1 MGKIHFK
8 ADMKAAVLKIINES
22 HDCAEIASDL
32 FRIQRMIVYG
42 TDEEAMHLDLE
53 LRRKYPIIDTMLRI
67 ANSLPTQPYQRTAAV
82 SGETPSKA
90 NLWQDYYGILCDTAV
105 KKNIKK
111 NIEDC
116 IDHIEVF

>member
-53 LRRKYPIIDTMLRI
+53 LR
-67 ANSLPTQPYQRTAAV
+67 Q
-82 SGETPSKA
+82 
-90 NLWQDYYGILCDTAV
+90 
-105 KKNIKK
+105 
-111 NIEDC
+111 
-116 IDHIEVF
+116 